1 MHILSASAFLIGA
14 RCYGA
19 LRREGDAVAMDDVD
33 TARTTGE
40 NIRKLREA
48 KGLSQDALA
57 DICNLTKITIHRAE
71 TAASSKNGIGIH
83 TLVKIADGLE
93 ATPNDL
99 LAGTFVYGVDAKQ
112 VELLKLFRQ
121 MSPEQQNIILATS
134 RQFAPSG
141 R

>member
-1 MHILSASAFLIGA
+1 M
-14 RCYGA
+14 
-19 LRREGDAVAMDDVD
+19 AMDDVD

-57 DICNLTKITIHRAE
+57 DKCNLTKITIHRAE
-71 TAASSKNGIGIH
+71 TAASSKNGIGIQ
-83 TLVKIADGLE
+83 TLVRIADGLE

-99 LAGTFVYGVDAKQ
+99 LEGTFACGVDAKQ

-141 R
+141 G